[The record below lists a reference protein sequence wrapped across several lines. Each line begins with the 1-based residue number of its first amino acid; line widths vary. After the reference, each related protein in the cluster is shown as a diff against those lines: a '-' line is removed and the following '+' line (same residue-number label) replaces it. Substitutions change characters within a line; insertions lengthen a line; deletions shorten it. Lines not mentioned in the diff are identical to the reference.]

1 MVLDGRPLGRWRSSA
16 RRAGKSDAL
25 RVSVREYF
33 EAIGEEIQ
41 LAPIAELV
49 ATPEAAAVTAL
60 DPGES

>member
-1 MVLDGRPLGRWRSSA
+1 
-16 RRAGKSDAL
+16 
-25 RVSVREYF
+25 VSVREYF